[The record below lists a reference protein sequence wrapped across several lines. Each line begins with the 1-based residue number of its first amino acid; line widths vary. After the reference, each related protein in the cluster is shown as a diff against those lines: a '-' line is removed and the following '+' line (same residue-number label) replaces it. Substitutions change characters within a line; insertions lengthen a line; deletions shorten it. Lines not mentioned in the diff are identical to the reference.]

1 MVRRNKRRRRTRT
14 PFWQKGLGLV
24 CIVALA
30 YILITTFV
38 IRSVDEV
45 TDWRGFEKP
54 IFVRGELMEYEA
66 KGSNE
71 SLKLPLPVLQ
81 EKVDPSIRYEE
92 PEGAIILTSSDKVLQ
107 LTKDEEQGEL
117 NGKPYTLQTILEEKN
132 GVLYIPVQALKEVY
146 GISVH
151 ESADTGAVLLMNPGE
166 TIEYAE
172 AAGEGEGDQTEKDE
186 SIALYQKPNKQSAI
200 VKKMNL
206 GDRVRIWSSDGKWL
220 FVQLD
225 NGYAGYVLAREMKQ
239 TETVTIPK
247 LVSTP
252 TAAERRWK
260 EKTINLTWE
269 AVYNRAADPDA
280 LSVLKG
286 VNVVSPTW
294 FEISDDKGNVASKAD
309 PAYVK
314 KAKSLGIEV
323 WGLISN
329 AFDADLTAAAL
340 STYDKRNT
348 IITQM
353 IEYAKTYGL
362 DGINV
367 DFESVYTKDGPN
379 VTQFMRELRPYAK
392 ENELVLSIAVTP
404 KSNSELW
411 SKFLD
416 RRSLGQIADYMMVM
430 AYDEHWATSPTA
442 GSVASIPWATAAV
455 TKIME
460 EDEVPADKLLLG
472 VPTYTRVWSE
482 EIVEGEVK
490 VKSKAIGMDAA
501 QDILSTQK
509 LTPQYLDDIG
519 QNYVEYEENGVL
531 NKIWLE
537 DKTSLRA
544 RVELAERLE
553 LAGVASWSRKLANEG
568 AWAVLN
574 RIHLN

>member
-1 MVRRNKRRRRTRT
+1 MVRRKYRKRRTRT
-14 PFWQKGLGLV
+14 PFWKKVLGLGS
-24 CIVALA
+24 IVALA
-30 YILITTFV
+30 YILTTTFV
-38 IRSVDEV
+38 NRSVDEV

-54 IFVRGELMEYEA
+54 IFLKGELMDYEA

-71 SLKLPLPVLQ
+71 NLKLPLPVLQ

-92 PEGAIILTSSDKVLQ
+92 TESAIILTSSDKVLQ
-107 LTKDEEQGEL
+107 LTKDQEQGEL
-117 NGKPYTLQTILEEKN
+117 NGKPYILQTVPEETN
-132 GVLYIPVQALKEVY
+132 GVLYIPVQAVKEVY
-146 GISVH
+146 GIRVH
-151 ESADTGAVLLMNPGE
+151 ESADTGAVLLMNQGE
-166 TIEYAE
+166 IIEYAE
-172 AAGEGEGDQTEKDE
+172 AVGEGDQKEAE
-186 SIALYQKPNKQSAI
+186 GSLPLYKEPNKQAAI
-200 VKKMNL
+200 IKRMNI
-206 GDRVRIWSSDGKWL
+206 GDRVRIWSSNEKWL

-225 NGYAGYVLAREMKQ
+225 NGYAGYVLASDVKQ
-239 TETVTIPK
+239 TETVTVPK
-247 LVSTP
+247 LEVTP
-252 TAAERRWK
+252 TAAERRWTDK
-260 EKTINLTWE
+260 AINLTWE
-269 AVYNRAADPDA
+269 AVYNRAADPA
-280 LSVLKG
+280 VLSVLKG

-309 PAYVK
+309 LTYVK
-314 KAKSLGIEV
+314 KAQSLGIEV

-329 AFDADLTAAAL
+329 AFDADRTAEAL
-340 STYDKRNT
+340 STYEKRNT

-353 IEYAKTYGL
+353 IEYAKTYQL

-367 DFESVYTKDGPN
+367 DFESVYTEDGAN
-379 VTQFMRELRPYAK
+379 VTQFMRELLPYAK

-430 AYDEHWATSPTA
+430 AYDEHWASSPVA
-442 GSVASIPWATAAV
+442 GSVASIPWTTAAV
-455 TKIME
+455 TKIMD
-460 EDEVPADKLLLG
+460 EDEVPAGKLLLG

-482 EIVEGEVK
+482 EMVEGEMK
-490 VKSKAIGMDAA
+490 VSSKAIGMDAA
-501 QDILSTQK
+501 QEILSTNK
-509 LTPQYLDDIG
+509 LTPQYLEDTG
-519 QNYVEYEENGVL
+519 QNYVEFEENGVL

-553 LAGVASWSRKLANEG
+553 LVGVATWSRSLANEG

>member
-1 MVRRNKRRRRTRT
+1 MVRRKTRRRGPRA
-14 PFWQKGLGLV
+14 PFWKKALGLG
-24 CIVALA
+24 CIAALA

-38 IRSVDEV
+38 IRSVDEI

-54 IFVRGELMEYEA
+54 IFVQGELMDYEA

-71 SLKLPLPVLQ
+71 SLKLPLSVLQ
-81 EKVDPSIRYEE
+81 EKVDPSIRYEGS
-92 PEGAIILTSSDKVLQ
+92 EGTIILTSPDKVLQ

-117 NGKPYTLQTILEEKN
+117 NGKPYILQTVPEEIE
-132 GVLYIPVQALKEVY
+132 GELYIPVQALKEVY

-151 ESADTGAVLLMNPGE
+151 ESADTGAVLLMNQGE
-166 TIEYAE
+166 TIEYAV
-172 AAGEGEGDQTEKDE
+172 AAGNGKQNE
-186 SIALYQKPNKQSAI
+186 SEERISLYQKPNNQAVI

-225 NGYAGYVLAREMKQ
+225 SGYAGYVLASEVKRA
-239 TETVTIPK
+239 ETVTVPK
-247 LVSTP
+247 LEVAP
-252 TAAERRWK
+252 TAAEQRWK
-260 EKTINLTWE
+260 GKTINLTWE
-269 AVYNRAADPDA
+269 AVYNRAADPNT

-329 AFDADLTAAAL
+329 AFDADLTAAVL
-340 STYDKRNT
+340 STYEKRNT

-353 IEYAKTYGL
+353 IEYAKTYQL

-392 ENELVLSIAVTP
+392 ENDLVLSIAVTP

-416 RRSLGQIADYMMVM
+416 RRSLGQIIDYMMVM
-430 AYDEHWATSPTA
+430 TYDEHWATSPIA
-442 GSVASIPWATAAV
+442 GSVSSIPWTTAAM

-460 EDEVPADKLLLG
+460 EDEVPAGKLLLG
-472 VPTYTRVWSE
+472 VPTYTRVWTE
-482 EIVEGEVK
+482 EMAEGEIK
-490 VKSKAIGMDAA
+490 VRSKAIGMDTA
-501 QDILSTQK
+501 QEIISTQK
-509 LTPQYLDDIG
+509 LTPQYLEDTG
-519 QNYVEYEENGVL
+519 QHYVEYEEQGVL

-553 LAGVASWSRKLANEG
+553 LAGVASWSRSFANEG

-574 RIHLN
+574 RIHMN

>member
-1 MVRRNKRRRRTRT
+1 MVRRKKRKRRTRT

-66 KGSNE
+66 KGTNE

-117 NGKPYTLQTILEEKN
+117 NGKPYTLQTIPEEMD

-151 ESADTGAVLLMNPGE
+151 ESTDTGAVLLMNPGE
-166 TIEYAE
+166 SIEYAE
-172 AAGEGEGDQTEKDE
+172 AAGDGDQTEEDE
-186 SIALYQKPNKQSAI
+186 SIPLYQKPNKQSAI
-200 VKKMNL
+200 VKKMNF
-206 GDRVRIWSSDGKWL
+206 GDRVRVWSSDGKWL

-225 NGYAGYVLAREMKQ
+225 SGYTGYVLASEIKQ
-239 TETVTIPK
+239 TKTVTIPK
-247 LVSTP
+247 RESTP

-269 AVYNRAADPDA
+269 AVYNRAADPAA
-280 LSVLKG
+280 LAVLKG

-309 PAYVK
+309 PAYMK

-353 IEYAKTYGL
+353 IEYAKTYDL

-367 DFESVYTKDGPN
+367 DFESVYTEDGPN

-455 TKIME
+455 TKIIE
-460 EDEVPADKLLLG
+460 EDEVPAGKLLLG

-490 VKSKAIGMDAA
+490 AKSKAIGMDAA
-501 QDILSTQK
+501 QEILTTQK

-531 NKIWLE
+531 KKIWLE

-553 LAGVASWSRKLANEG
+553 LAGVASWSRKFANEG

>member
-1 MVRRNKRRRRTRT
+1 MVRRKTRKGWT
-14 PFWQKGLGLV
+14 RAPFWKKVLGLG

-30 YILITTFV
+30 YILLTTFV
-38 IRSVDEV
+38 IRSVDEI

-54 IFVRGELMEYEA
+54 IFVEGELMDYEA

-71 SLKLPLPVLQ
+71 SLKLPLSVLQ

-92 PEGAIILTSSDKVLQ
+92 SEGVIILTSSDKVLQ
-107 LTKDEEQGEL
+107 LTKDEAQGEL
-117 NGKPYTLQTILEEKN
+117 NGKPYILQTIPEETN
-132 GVLYIPVQALKEVY
+132 GVLYIPVQAVKEVY

-151 ESADTGAVLLMNPGE
+151 ESADTGAVLLMNQGE
-166 TIEYAE
+166 TIEYAVAVGNGKQKE
-172 AAGEGEGDQTEKDE
+172 IEE
-186 SIALYQKPNKQSAI
+186 SISLYQKPNNQAVI

-206 GDRVRIWSSDGKWL
+206 GDRVRIWSSDGEWL

-225 NGYAGYVLAREMKQ
+225 SGYSGYVLASEVKQ
-239 TETVTIPK
+239 TETVTVPK
-247 LVSTP
+247 LQVAP

-260 EKTINLTWE
+260 DKAINLTWE
-269 AVYNRAADPDA
+269 AVYNRAADPDT

-329 AFDADLTAAAL
+329 AFDADLTAVAL
-340 STYDKRNT
+340 STYEKRNT

-353 IEYAKTYGL
+353 IEYAKTYQL

-367 DFESVYTKDGPN
+367 DFESVYTEDGAK

-392 ENELVLSIAVTP
+392 ENGLVLSIAVTP

-416 RRSLGQIADYMMVM
+416 RRSLGQIIDYMMVM
-430 AYDEHWATSPTA
+430 TYDEHWATSPIA
-442 GSVASIPWATAAV
+442 GSVSSIPWATAAM
-455 TKIME
+455 TKIMD
-460 EDEVPADKLLLG
+460 EDEVPAGKLLLG
-472 VPTYTRVWSE
+472 VPTYTRVWTE
-482 EIVEGEVK
+482 EMAEGEIK
-490 VKSKAIGMDAA
+490 VSSKAIGMDTA
-501 QDILSTQK
+501 QEIISTQK
-509 LTPQYLDDIG
+509 LTPQYSEDTG
-519 QNYVEYEENGVL
+519 QHYVEFEEQGVL

-553 LAGVASWSRKLANEG
+553 LAGVASWSRSFANEG

-574 RIHLN
+574 RIHRN

>member
-1 MVRRNKRRRRTRT
+1 MVRRKTRRRGTRV
-14 PFWQKGLGLV
+14 PLWKKALGLG
-24 CIVALA
+24 CIAALA

-38 IRSVDEV
+38 IRSVDEI

-54 IFVRGELMEYEA
+54 IFVQGELMDYEA

-71 SLKLPLPVLQ
+71 SLKLPLSVLQ
-81 EKVDPSIRYEE
+81 EKVDPSIRYEGS
-92 PEGAIILTSSDKVLQ
+92 EGTIILTSPDKVLQ

-117 NGKPYTLQTILEEKN
+117 NGKPYILQTVPEETE
-132 GVLYIPVQALKEVY
+132 GELYIPVQALKEVY

-151 ESADTGAVLLMNPGE
+151 ESADTGAVLLMNQGE
-166 TIEYAE
+166 TIEYAV
-172 AAGEGEGDQTEKDE
+172 AAGNGKQKEPEERI
-186 SIALYQKPNKQSAI
+186 SLYQKPNNQSVI

-225 NGYAGYVLAREMKQ
+225 SGYAGYVLASEVKRA
-239 TETVTIPK
+239 ETVTVPK
-247 LVSTP
+247 LEGAP
-252 TAAERRWK
+252 TAAEQRWK
-260 EKTINLTWE
+260 DKTINLTWE
-269 AVYNRAADPDA
+269 AVYNRAADPDT

-314 KAKSLGIEV
+314 KAKSLGVEV

-329 AFDADLTAAAL
+329 AFDADLTAAVL
-340 STYDKRNT
+340 STYEKRNT

-353 IEYAKTYGL
+353 IEYAKTYQL

-367 DFESVYTKDGPN
+367 DFESVYTEDGPN

-392 ENELVLSIAVTP
+392 ENDLVLSIAVTP

-416 RRSLGQIADYMMVM
+416 RRSLGQIIDYMMVM
-430 AYDEHWATSPTA
+430 TYDEHWATSPIA
-442 GSVASIPWATAAV
+442 GSVSSIPWATAAM
-455 TKIME
+455 TKIMD
-460 EDEVPADKLLLG
+460 EDEVPAGKLLLG
-472 VPTYTRVWSE
+472 VPTYTRVWTE
-482 EIVEGEVK
+482 EMAEGEIK
-490 VKSKAIGMDAA
+490 VRSKAIGMDTA
-501 QDILSTQK
+501 QEIISTQK
-509 LTPQYLDDIG
+509 LTPQYLEDTG
-519 QNYVEYEENGVL
+519 QHYVEYEEQGVL

-553 LAGVASWSRKLANEG
+553 LAGVASWSRSFANEG

-574 RIHLN
+574 RIHMN